1 MICLFKLFLLPIV
14 TEGNYQVVLKLL
26 MSERARWESLGTML
40 GVHIDVLEAIKKSRS
55 NSGGCEESFHAM
67 LSKWLEKNSNVRTW
81 ENLRQTLE
89 AFHYNVLASSLSDRK
104 GTGKM
109 SYAC

>member
-14 TEGNYQVVLKLL
+14 TEGNYKVVLKLL

-81 ENLRQTLE
+81 ENLRQALE
-89 AFHYNVLASSLSDRK
+89 DFHYNVLANSLSDRK

-109 SYAC
+109 SFAC